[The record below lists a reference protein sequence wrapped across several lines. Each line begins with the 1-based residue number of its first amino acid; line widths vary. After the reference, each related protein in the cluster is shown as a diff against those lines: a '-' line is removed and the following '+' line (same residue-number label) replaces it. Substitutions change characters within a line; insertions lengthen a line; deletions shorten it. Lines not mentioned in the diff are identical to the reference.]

1 MVEATRVELVSENR
15 FLQLSTSVVYLTNSG
30 QKPPIN
36 RLQLSVVQMP
46 FNGVNRPKN
55 RSPLRY
61 AAAQAVVLLGRDTDL
76 VATCKLLLKL
86 TEIFL
91 LAFNLKRAPF

>member
-15 FLQLSTSVVYLTNSG
+15 FLQLSTSVVYLFKFRT
-30 QKPPIN
+30 KAADK
-36 RLQLSVVQMP
+36 LQLSVVQMP

-61 AAAQAVVLLGRDTDL
+61 AAAQAVVLLWATVADL
-76 VATCKLLLKL
+76 GSYL
-86 TEIFL
+86 
-91 LAFNLKRAPF
+91 